1 MTMERGIIT
10 ITENGTVTMPTVPV
24 WMTQQ
29 EMSDAFNVFGCDIRR
44 AVHAIYKNMELFES
58 DTMRYIRQ
66 DDGISYD
73 VYSLEM
79 VVAVAFRLRTKECM
93 AFRRFVMG
101 RLNMSDRQ
109 PVNLF
114 FSLSPYNGRRV
125 SN

>member
-1 MTMERGIIT
+1 MERGIIT
-10 ITENGTVTMPTVPV
+10 ITENGTVTMPNVPV

-58 DTMRYIRQ
+58 DTMCYIRQ
-66 DDGISYD
+66 DNGISYD

-79 VVAVAFRLRTKECM
+79 VITIAFRLRTKECM

-101 RLNMSDRQ
+101 RLTMNNRQ
-109 PVNLF
+109 PVNIF

-125 SN
+125 NN

>member
-1 MTMERGIIT
+1 MERGIIT
-10 ITENGTVTMPTVPV
+10 ISENGAVAMPTVPV

-44 AVHAIYKNMELFES
+44 AIRTIYKNMELLES

-66 DDGISYD
+66 ENGKSYD

-79 VVAVAFRLRTKECM
+79 VIAIAFRLRTKECI

-101 RLNMSDRQ
+101 RLNTSHDSQ
-109 PVNLF
+109 PINLF
-114 FSLSPYNGRRV
+114 FSLSPSCGKRAGN
-125 SN
+125 

>member
-1 MTMERGIIT
+1 MERGIIT

-58 DTMRYIRQ
+58 DTMRYIKQ
-66 DDGISYD
+66 DNGISYD

-79 VVAVAFRLRTKECM
+79 VITIAFRLRTKECM

-101 RLNMSDRQ
+101 RLTMNNRQ
-109 PVNLF
+109 PVNIF

-125 SN
+125 NN

>member
-1 MTMERGIIT
+1 MERGIIT

-66 DDGISYD
+66 DNWISYD

-79 VVAVAFRLRTKECM
+79 VITIAFRLRTKECM
-93 AFRRFVMG
+93 AFRRFVMC
-101 RLNMSDRQ
+101 RLTMNNRQ
-109 PVNLF
+109 PVNIF

-125 SN
+125 NN

>member
-1 MTMERGIIT
+1 MERGIIT

-66 DDGISYD
+66 DTGISYD

-79 VVAVAFRLRTKECM
+79 VITIAFRLRTKECM
-93 AFRRFVMG
+93 AFRQFVMG
-101 RLNMSDRQ
+101 RLTMNNRQ
-109 PVNLF
+109 PVNIF

-125 SN
+125 NN